1 MHFQNFAR
9 KHKPAKT
16 NYIFVTFHFSIL
28 QPFFFER
35 KLDKECKKTHFQ
47 HVLNIFLQLTVS
59 LVTCALLALSS
70 MFFCFYSDLQFLA
83 EQCFHDAIGIQLFR
97 RGTRFNSEP
106 LACLG
111 WQLCSPLIH
120 CRNHPKYQQLD
131 ILAEIDRVSQPSE
144 LRDFLARNFVVS
156 R

>member
-1 MHFQNFAR
+1 MDGQACFQAFRIWRERAMPAFRVVSTAWENPEKSWLVLIAVLLEHGRLLTWPCVHFDAHIHFAVNSSSGHATCR
-9 KHKPAKT
+9 IELRSRPAC
-16 NYIFVTFHFSIL
+16 Y
-28 QPFFFER
+28 
-35 KLDKECKKTHFQ
+35 
-47 HVLNIFLQLTVS
+47 
-59 LVTCALLALSS
+59 
-70 MFFCFYSDLQFLA
+70 
-83 EQCFHDAIGIQLFR
+83 AIGIQLFR

-131 ILAEIDRVSQPSE
+131 ILAKIDRVSQSSE

>member
-1 MHFQNFAR
+1 MICLDMRTVYVMSFCLLISSLHQMLLVLLRHFLHGL
-9 KHKPAKT
+9 KAKKA
-16 NYIFVTFHFSIL
+16 N
-28 QPFFFER
+28 
-35 KLDKECKKTHFQ
+35 
-47 HVLNIFLQLTVS
+47 LTQ
-59 LVTCALLALSS
+59 
-70 MFFCFYSDLQFLA
+70 QFLA
-83 EQCFHDAIGIQLFR
+83 EQYFHYAIGIQLFR

-156 R
+156 RSRLLFLLAAAHKKTHFQHVLNNFFN

>member
-1 MHFQNFAR
+1 MDGVCDELLFAY
-9 KHKPAKT
+9 KQSSPDASCT
-16 NYIFVTFHFSIL
+16 VEA
-28 QPFFFER
+28 FFAWLES
-35 KLDKECKKTHFQ
+35 KKA
-47 HVLNIFLQLTVS
+47 NLT
-59 LVTCALLALSS
+59 
-70 MFFCFYSDLQFLA
+70 LQFLA
-83 EQCFHDAIGIQLFR
+83 EQCFHYAIGIQLFR
-97 RGTRFNSEP
+97 RGTRLNSEP